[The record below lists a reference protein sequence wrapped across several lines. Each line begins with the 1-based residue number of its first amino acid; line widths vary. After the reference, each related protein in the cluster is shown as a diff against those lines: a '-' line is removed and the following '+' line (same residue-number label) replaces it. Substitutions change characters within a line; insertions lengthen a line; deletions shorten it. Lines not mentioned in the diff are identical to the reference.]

1 MPFVRSLASEYP
13 VQTTVKSATRSWND
27 ANNDFIPQEGE
38 LGPLSN
44 SNFGR
49 NTVAT
54 RYSPDVLLGFGNRDY
69 IVEVTM
75 RMHELL
81 PDALPDNR
89 MNAAPAAQKVR
100 R

>member
-1 MPFVRSLASEYP
+1 M
-13 VQTTVKSATRSWND
+13 QTTVKSATRSWND

-54 RYSPDVLLGFGNRDY
+54 RYSPDVLLGFGNRD
-69 IVEVTM
+69 
-75 RMHELL
+75 
-81 PDALPDNR
+81 
-89 MNAAPAAQKVR
+89 
-100 R
+100 